1 MKYKVGDKVRI
12 IANEGSTNSAK
23 ALDGTFGYVTKWD
36 GRHYRVELSA
46 LGDWT
51 YCDESEL
58 ESYPTYKTGD
68 EVEVRDKDCET
79 WIKKTY
85 LLTLNDV
92 FLCCDNSHFPRLET
106 AKTPRTDVHSWKQI
120 RPIETPKME
129 LTLTVD
135 GKQVPIS
142 TLSEES
148 LINLHKASKE
158 A

>member
-23 ALDGTFGYVTKWD
+23 ALDGTFAYVTKWD
-36 GRHYRVELSA
+36 GRHYRVELPA
-46 LGDWT
+46 LGGWAH
-51 YCDESEL
+51 CDESEL

-68 EVEVRDKDCET
+68 EVEVRDDGCWVRRAYLFSYGERHYTCINDHKIKD
-79 WIKKTY
+79 KGQFS
-85 LLTLNDV
+85 V
-92 FLCCDNSHFPRLET
+92 
-106 AKTPRTDVHSWKQI
+106 VSWKQI

-148 LINLHKASKE
+148 LINLHKASKDNG
-158 A
+158 